1 MDATKQ
7 LLRTLFNRRWLRA
20 WLAYTSSPAD
30 RDLAPGVLQVDA
42 NVQTD
47 ELRQRV
53 TSLQRHVRHFS
64 SEVGIDP
71 PQQGSRG
78 SSPERL
84 RPQQAP
90 LLDRMARL
98 DAELEAATAAAAK
111 AKACSAVF
119 CCCAQQYPMCRCQP
133 ILQLP

>member
-1 MDATKQ
+1 M
-7 LLRTLFNRRWLRA
+7 
-20 WLAYTSSPAD
+20 
-30 RDLAPGVLQVDA
+30 LQVDA

-53 TSLQRHVRHFS
+53 TSLQRNVRYFS

-90 LLDRMARL
+90 LVDRVARL
-98 DAELEAATAAAAK
+98 EAELEAATAAAAK
-111 AKACSAVF
+111 AKARSAVF
-119 CCCAQQYPMCRCQP
+119 QCCSGYNPMHGCQP
-133 ILQLP
+133 ALQLL

>member
-1 MDATKQ
+1 M
-7 LLRTLFNRRWLRA
+7 
-20 WLAYTSSPAD
+20 
-30 RDLAPGVLQVDA
+30 LQVDA

-53 TSLQRHVRHFS
+53 TSLQRNVRHFS

-90 LLDRMARL
+90 LLDRVARL
-98 DAELEAATAAAAK
+98 EAELEAATAAAAK
-111 AKACSAVF
+111 AKASSAVSQ
-119 CCCAQQYPMCRCQP
+119 CCSRQSPMRRCQAV
-133 ILQLP
+133 LHLL